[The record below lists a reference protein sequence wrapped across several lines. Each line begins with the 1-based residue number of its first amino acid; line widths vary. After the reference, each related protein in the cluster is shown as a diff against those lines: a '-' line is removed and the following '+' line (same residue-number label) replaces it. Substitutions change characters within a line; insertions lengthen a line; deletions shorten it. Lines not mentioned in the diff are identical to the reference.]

1 MNNITLSAQLNEYMQ
16 THYDLFRLAF
26 DRLGYPE
33 ARISPAWLN
42 RIYNEQPKTE
52 EALVAAALDLE
63 YPELF
68 FADFTSGIESE
79 EMIGP
84 PPPPT
89 KEEKKG
95 NDKKGNG
102 NAAEIIGSVGTGLG
116 SILNGIF
123 GKAPTNNY
131 YTNSPESNSGSSNNN
146 TTTYILIAVGVLGLG
161 VALYFI
167 LKK

>member
-1 MNNITLSAQLNEYMQ
+1 MNNITSTQLNNYMQ
-16 THYDLFRLAF
+16 SHGDLFRLAF

-42 RIYNEQPKTE
+42 RIYNENPQTE
-52 EALVAAALDLE
+52 EVLIAAALELG
-63 YPELF
+63 YGELF
-68 FADFTSGIESE
+68 FVDFTSGIESE

-84 PPPPT
+84 PPPPPT
-89 KEEKKG
+89 AT
-95 NDKKGNG
+95 NKKGNG

-131 YTNSPESNSGSSNNN
+131 YTNSAEGNSGSGND
-146 TTTYILIAVGVLGLG
+146 TTIYILIGIGVVLAIA